1 MGPAAFHSGEKEGL
15 EQGRHRHMLEQRA
28 RARKHSQYFLRQ
40 REFLQLQP
48 LMCSPRANALWT
60 DPASPS

>member
-1 MGPAAFHSGEKEGL
+1 MGLFTFLSCERGGR
-15 EQGRHRHMLEQRA
+15 EQGPHRHMSEQRA

-48 LMCSPRANALWT
+48 LMCSPRASALWT
-60 DPASPS
+60 HPTCPS